1 MIRSILPVFAFG
13 ALFVAT
19 PALADTKIC
28 IIDTEQAMNETG
40 EGKAAQAKLESMY
53 TGKQAEIER
62 LQADLEKQLTD
73 YEARKMILSESARA
87 DQERVLA
94 EKQRAFQAMVVQS
107 EEEMQNT
114 YAQLLQGMQDKLLRV
129 APTVAARK
137 ACSVMLQKEATV
149 YVGPDVLDLTHDV
162 IAELDKAR

>member
-1 MIRSILPVFAFG
+1 MIRSILPAL
-13 ALFVAT
+13 ALATLFVAA
-19 PALADTKIC
+19 PAYADSKIC
-28 IIDTEQAMNETG
+28 IIDTEEAMNETG

-94 EKQRAFQAMVVQS
+94 EKQRAFQAMVAQS
-107 EEEMQNT
+107 EEEMQVT
-114 YAQLLQGMQDKLLRV
+114 YQQLLQGMTDKLLRV

-162 IAELDKAR
+162 IAELDKAH